1 MCNFAGLKKLSKMIY
16 MLIALVLGFCTPLQT
31 AANSRMRQL
40 VSSAPLSTLISFA
53 VSTIVLIIVALIA
66 SIPLMPSQ
74 QAFHDAPW
82 WSWFIGVIPL
92 ITITIAIHLFKEIGQ
107 LQAMVI
113 PMFSQLIFSLCI
125 DHFGW
130 LGARVMP
137 LGWQRVI
144 GALLLIVGVTMV
156 VIIPRL
162 KSNSSTAGGGF
173 RQVLWQLAAV
183 LSGCLSAAVG
193 AILASLG
200 QVIGSAIQ
208 ATTVL
213 FAIAT
218 VVMIVFCC
226 INGSVTKLPR
236 AFSTHNAPWWIW
248 MGGPLGA
255 IIVYGNAWLIP
266 VIGVSVFMMALLIGQ
281 LLLSL
286 LMERNGWLGAPR
298 KHISWSQLAG
308 ILIMLAGVFLI
319 KF

>member
-1 MCNFAGLKKLSKMIY
+1 
-16 MLIALVLGFCTPLQT
+16 MLIALVLGFCTPIQT

-66 SIPLMPSQ
+66 SIPLMPTP

-130 LGARVMP
+130 FGARVMP
-137 LGWQRVI
+137 LGWQRAI

-162 KSNSSTAGGGF
+162 KSNTKADNGGL
-173 RQVLWQLAAV
+173 RQVMWQLAAV
-183 LSGCLSAAVG
+183 LSGCLSAVVG

-218 VVMIVFCC
+218 MVMIVFCC
-226 INGSVTKLPR
+226 LNGSVIKIR
-236 AFSTHNAPWWIW
+236 KAFTTNAPWWIW
-248 MGGPLGA
+248 MGGILGA

-266 VIGVSVFMMALLIGQ
+266 LIGVSVFMMALLIGQ

-286 LMERNGWLGAPR
+286 LMEKHGWLGAPK
-298 KHISWSQLAG
+298 KHISWTQFAG

>member
-1 MCNFAGLKKLSKMIY
+1 MLY
-16 MLIALVLGFCTPLQT
+16 TLIALVMGFCTPLQT

-40 VSSAPLSTLISFA
+40 VSSAPLATLISFA
-53 VSTIVLIIVALIA
+53 VSTIVLVIVALFA
-66 SIPLMPSQ
+66 SIPLIPSPQ
-74 QAFHDAPW
+74 SFHDAPW

-92 ITITIAIHLFKEIGQ
+92 ITITIAIHLFREIGQ

-130 LGARVMP
+130 FGARVMP
-137 LGWQRVI
+137 MTWQRAV
-144 GALLLIVGVTMV
+144 GAVLLIVGVTMV

-162 KSNSSTAGGGF
+162 KTNNSTADNGGL
-173 RQVLWQLAAV
+173 RQVMWQLAAV
-183 LSGCLSAAVG
+183 LSGCLSAVVG

-218 VVMIVFCC
+218 GVMIVFCC
-226 INGSVTKLPR
+226 VNSSVIKVR
-236 AFSTHNAPWWIW
+236 KAFTTNAPWWIW
-248 MGGPLGA
+248 MGGILGA

-266 VIGVSVFMMALLIGQ
+266 MIGVSVFMMALLIGQ

-286 LMERNGWLGAPR
+286 LMERHGWLGAPK
-298 KHISWSQLAG
+298 KHISWTQFAG
-308 ILIMLAGVFLI
+308 ILIMLAGIFLI

>member
-1 MCNFAGLKKLSKMIY
+1 
-16 MLIALVLGFCTPLQT
+16 MLYILVALVLGFCTPLQT

-40 VSSAPLSTLISFA
+40 VNSAPLATLISFA
-53 VSTIVLIIVALIA
+53 VSTIVLILVALFA
-66 SIPLMPSQ
+66 SIPLIPSQ

-130 LGARVMP
+130 FGARVIPMT
-137 LGWQRVI
+137 WQRAA
-144 GALLLIVGVTMV
+144 GAVLLIVGVTMV

-162 KSNSSTAGGGF
+162 KTNKSTDDNGGL
-173 RQVLWQLAAV
+173 RQVMWQLAAV
-183 LSGCLSAAVG
+183 LSGCLSAVVG

-218 VVMIVFCC
+218 GVMIVFCC
-226 INGSVTKLPR
+226 VNGSVIKVR
-236 AFSTHNAPWWIW
+236 KAFTTDAPWWMW
-248 MGGPLGA
+248 TGGILGA
-255 IIVYGNAWLIP
+255 VIVYGNAWLIP
-266 VIGVSVFMMALLIGQ
+266 LIGVSVFMMTLLIGQ

-286 LMERNGWLGAPR
+286 LMEKHGWLGAPK
-298 KHISWSQLAG
+298 KHISWTQFAG
-308 ILIMLAGVFLI
+308 ILIMLAGIFLI

>member
-1 MCNFAGLKKLSKMIY
+1 MLY
-16 MLIALVLGFCTPLQT
+16 TLIALVLGFCTPIQT

-74 QAFHDAPW
+74 HAFHDAPW

-92 ITITIAIHLFKEIGQ
+92 ITITIAIHLFKELGQ

-130 LGARVMP
+130 FGARVMP
-137 LGWQRVI
+137 LGWQRAI
-144 GALLLIVGVTMV
+144 GALLLIVGVTLV

-162 KSNSSTAGGGF
+162 KSNNKTDNGGL
-173 RQVLWQLAAV
+173 RKVLWQLAAV
-183 LSGCLSAAVG
+183 LSGCLSAVVG

-226 INGSVTKLPR
+226 INGSVVKIKR
-236 AFSTHNAPWWIW
+236 AFTTDAPWWIW
-248 MGGPLGA
+248 MGGILGA

-266 VIGVSVFMMALLIGQ
+266 LIGVSVFMMALLIGQ
-281 LLLSL
+281 FLLSL
-286 LMERNGWLGAPR
+286 FMERNGWLGAP
-298 KHISWSQLAG
+298 KKDISWVQIAG

>member
-1 MCNFAGLKKLSKMIY
+1 MIY
-16 MLIALVLGFCTPLQT
+16 LLFALLMGFCTPLQT

-53 VSTIVLIIVALIA
+53 VSTIVLIIVALIT
-66 SIPLMPSQ
+66 SSPLIPSQ

-113 PMFSQLIFSLCI
+113 PIFSQLLFSLCI

-130 LGARVMP
+130 FGAKVMP
-137 LGWQRVI
+137 LNWQRMI

-162 KSNSSTAGGGF
+162 KGNNTKTDNSTA
-173 RQVLWQLAAV
+173 RLLLWQAAAV
-183 LSGCLSAAVG
+183 VSGCLSAVVG

-218 VVMIVFCC
+218 GVMIVFCSL
-226 INGSVTKLPR
+226 NGSVVKIR
-236 AFSTHNAPWWIW
+236 KAFTTSAPWWMW
-248 MGGPLGA
+248 SGGILGA

-266 VIGVSVFMMALLIGQ
+266 LIGVSVFMMTLLIGQ

-286 LMERNGWLGAPR
+286 MMERNGWLGAPK
-298 KHISWSQLAG
+298 KHISIVQILG
-308 ILIMLAGVFLI
+308 IIIMLAGVTLI
-319 KF
+319 KLY

>member
-1 MCNFAGLKKLSKMIY
+1 MIY
-16 MLIALVLGFCTPLQT
+16 LLFALLMGFCTPLQT

-53 VSTIVLIIVALIA
+53 VSTIVLIIVALIT
-66 SIPLMPSQ
+66 SSPLIPSQ

-113 PMFSQLIFSLCI
+113 PIFSQLLFSLCI

-130 LGARVMP
+130 FGAKVMP
-137 LGWQRVI
+137 MNWQRVI

-162 KSNSSTAGGGF
+162 KGNNTKTDNSTA
-173 RQVLWQLAAV
+173 RLLLWQAAAV
-183 LSGCLSAAVG
+183 VSGCLSAVVG

-218 VVMIVFCC
+218 GVMIVFCSL
-226 INGSVTKLPR
+226 NGSVVKIR
-236 AFSTHNAPWWIW
+236 KAFTTSAPWWMW
-248 MGGPLGA
+248 SGGILGA

-266 VIGVSVFMMALLIGQ
+266 LIGVSVFMMTLLIGQ

-286 LMERNGWLGAPR
+286 LMERNGWLGAPK
-298 KHISWSQLAG
+298 KHISIVQILG
-308 ILIMLAGVFLI
+308 IIIMLAGVTLI
-319 KF
+319 KLY

>member
-1 MCNFAGLKKLSKMIY
+1 MLYI
-16 MLIALVLGFCTPLQT
+16 LIALVLGFCTPIQT

-53 VSTIVLIIVALIA
+53 VSTIVLVIVALIA

-113 PMFSQLIFSLCI
+113 PMFSQLLFSLCI

-130 LGARVMP
+130 FGARVMP
-137 LGWQRVI
+137 LGWQRAI
-144 GALLLIVGVTMV
+144 GAVLLIIGVTLV

-162 KSNSSTAGGGF
+162 NISAKADNGGL
-173 RQVLWQLAAV
+173 RQLLWQLAAV
-183 LSGCLSAAVG
+183 LSGCLSAVVG

-226 INGSVTKLPR
+226 INGSVIKIR
-236 AFSTHNAPWWIW
+236 KAFTNDGPWWIW
-248 MGGPLGA
+248 MGGILGA

-266 VIGVSVFMMALLIGQ
+266 LIGVSVFMMALLIGQ

-286 LMERNGWLGAPR
+286 LMERNGWLGAPKKR
-298 KHISWSQLAG
+298 ISWIQYVG

-319 KF
+319 KIYGAS

>member
-1 MCNFAGLKKLSKMIY
+1 
-16 MLIALVLGFCTPLQT
+16 
-31 AANSRMRQL
+31 
-40 VSSAPLSTLISFA
+40 
-53 VSTIVLIIVALIA
+53 
-66 SIPLMPSQ
+66 MPSQ
-74 QAFHDAPW
+74 QALHDAPW

-113 PMFSQLIFSLCI
+113 PMFSQLLFSLCI

-130 LGARVMP
+130 FGARVMP
-137 LGWQRVI
+137 LGWQRAL
-144 GALLLIVGVTMV
+144 GAALLIVGVTLV

-162 KSNSSTAGGGF
+162 NSNATTGNGGL

-183 LSGCLSAAVG
+183 LSGCLSAVVG

-218 VVMIVFCC
+218 VVMIVYCC
-226 INGSVTKLPR
+226 LGGSIVKTRK
-236 AFSTHNAPWWIW
+236 AFTTSAPWWIW
-248 MGGPLGA
+248 MGGILGA
-255 IIVYGNAWLIP
+255 VIVYGNAWLIP
-266 VIGVSVFMMALLIGQ
+266 LIGVSAFMMALLIGQ

-286 LMERNGWLGAPR
+286 LMERQGWLGAPK
-298 KHISWSQLAG
+298 KHISWTQYVG
-308 ILIMLAGVFLI
+308 IIIMLAGVFMI

>member
-1 MCNFAGLKKLSKMIY
+1 MIY
-16 MLIALVLGFCTPLQT
+16 TLIALILGFCTPIQT

-53 VSTIVLIIVALIA
+53 VSTIVLIIVALSA
-66 SIPLMPSQ
+66 SITLIPSP

-130 LGARVMP
+130 FGARVMP
-137 LGWQRVI
+137 LGWQRAI
-144 GALLLIVGVTMV
+144 GAVLLIVGVTMV

-162 KSNSSTAGGGF
+162 KNNGKVDNGGL
-173 RQVLWQLAAV
+173 RKVLWQLAAV
-183 LSGCLSAAVG
+183 LSGCLSAVVG

-226 INGSVTKLPR
+226 INGSIIKMKK
-236 AFSTHNAPWWIW
+236 AFTTNAPWWIW
-248 MGGPLGA
+248 MGGILGA

-266 VIGVSVFMMALLIGQ
+266 LIGVSVFMMALLIGQ

-286 LMERNGWLGAPR
+286 LMERNGWLGAPK
-298 KHISWSQLAG
+298 KHISWVQLAG

>member
-1 MCNFAGLKKLSKMIY
+1 MIY
-16 MLIALVLGFCTPLQT
+16 IIIALILGFCTPLQT

-53 VSTIVLIIVALIA
+53 VSTIVLIFVALVV
-66 SIPLMPSQ
+66 SIPLIPSP

-82 WSWFIGVIPL
+82 WSWVIGVIPL

-125 DHFGW
+125 DHFG
-130 LGARVMP
+130 LFGARVMP
-137 LGWQRVI
+137 MNWQRAI

-162 KSNSSTAGGGF
+162 KNNKKTENGGL
-173 RQVLWQLAAV
+173 RQVLWQLAAI
-183 LSGCLSAAVG
+183 LAGCLSAVVG
-193 AILASLG
+193 AVLASLG

-218 VVMIVFCC
+218 GVMLLFCC
-226 INGSVTKLPR
+226 ASGSILKLKKT
-236 AFSTHNAPWWIW
+236 FTINAPWWMW
-248 MGGPLGA
+248 MGGILGA
-255 IIVYGNAWLIP
+255 IIVFGNAWLIP
-266 VIGVSVFMMALLIGQ
+266 LIGVSVFMMTLLIGQ

-286 LMERNGWLGAPR
+286 FMEKHGWLGAPKR
-298 KHISWSQLAG
+298 QISWFQYAG
-308 ILIMLAGVFLI
+308 IIIMLAGIFLI

>member
-1 MCNFAGLKKLSKMIY
+1 
-16 MLIALVLGFCTPLQT
+16 MLIALVMGFCTPLQT

-53 VSTIVLIIVALIA
+53 VSTIVLIIVALAA
-66 SIPLMPSQ
+66 SIPLIPSP

-92 ITITIAIHLFKEIGQ
+92 VTITIAIHLFKEIGQ
-107 LQAMVI
+107 LQAIVI
-113 PMFSQLIFSLCI
+113 PMFSQLLFSLCI
-125 DHFGW
+125 DNFGW
-130 LGARVMP
+130 FGARVMP
-137 LGWQRVI
+137 MNWQRAI
-144 GALLLIVGVTMV
+144 GAVLLIAGVTMV

-162 KSNSSTAGGGF
+162 KNNFKAENSGSL

-183 LSGCLSAAVG
+183 VSGCLSAVVG

-208 ATTVL
+208 ATTIL

-218 VVMIVFCC
+218 AVMIIFCC
-226 INGSVTKLPR
+226 VNGSLIRVGK
-236 AFSTHNAPWWIW
+236 AFTTNAPWWMW
-248 MGGPLGA
+248 MGGVLGA
-255 IIVYGNAWLIP
+255 IIVYANAWLIP
-266 VIGVSVFMMALLIGQ
+266 LIGVSVFMMALLIGQ

-286 LMERNGWLGAPR
+286 LMERNGWLGAPK
-298 KHISWSQLAG
+298 KHISWIQLAG
-308 ILIMLAGVFLI
+308 ILIMLAGIFMI

>member
-1 MCNFAGLKKLSKMIY
+1 MLYLY
-16 MLIALVLGFCTPLQT
+16 LLIALVLGFCTPLQT

-40 VSSAPLSTLISFA
+40 VASAPLATLISFA
-53 VSTIVLIIVALIA
+53 VSTIVLVIVALLA
-66 SIPLMPSQ
+66 SIPLTPSP
-74 QAFHDAPW
+74 QALHDAPW
-82 WSWFIGVIPL
+82 WSWFIGIIPL

-113 PMFSQLIFSLCI
+113 PLFSQLLFSLCV
-125 DHFGW
+125 DHFG
-130 LGARVMP
+130 LFGARVMP
-137 LGWQRVI
+137 LGWQRAL
-144 GALLLIVGVTMV
+144 GAALLIVGVTMV
-156 VIIPRL
+156 VIIPQL
-162 KSNSSTAGGGF
+162 NNAKTNNGGL

-226 INGSVTKLPR
+226 LGGSAFKIKR
-236 AFSTHNAPWWIW
+236 AFTTSAPWWMW
-248 MGGPLGA
+248 MGGILGA

-266 VIGVSVFMMALLIGQ
+266 LIGVSTFMMTLLIGQ

-286 LMERNGWLGAPR
+286 LMERQGWLGAPK
-298 KHISWSQLAG
+298 KHIAWTQYAGIVIMLAG
-308 ILIMLAGVFLI
+308 ILLLLR
-319 KF
+319 

>member
-1 MCNFAGLKKLSKMIY
+1 MIY
-16 MLIALVLGFCTPLQT
+16 LLFALLMGFCTPLQT

-53 VSTIVLIIVALIA
+53 VSTIVLIIVAIITSSPLI
-66 SIPLMPSQ
+66 PSQ

-82 WSWFIGVIPL
+82 WSWFIGIIPL

-113 PMFSQLIFSLCI
+113 PIFSQLLFSLCI

-130 LGARVMP
+130 FGAKVMP
-137 LGWQRVI
+137 LNWQRMI

-162 KSNSSTAGGGF
+162 KSNNTKTENSTA
-173 RQVLWQLAAV
+173 RLLLWQAAAV
-183 LSGCLSAAVG
+183 VSGCLSAVVG

-218 VVMIVFCC
+218 GVMIVFCSL
-226 INGSVTKLPR
+226 NGSVVKIR
-236 AFSTHNAPWWIW
+236 KAFTTSAPWWMW
-248 MGGPLGA
+248 SGGILGA

-266 VIGVSVFMMALLIGQ
+266 LIGVSVFMMTLLIGQ

-286 LMERNGWLGAPR
+286 LMERNGWLGAPK
-298 KHISWSQLAG
+298 KHISIVQILG
-308 ILIMLAGVFLI
+308 IIIMLAGVTLI
-319 KF
+319 KLY

>member
-1 MCNFAGLKKLSKMIY
+1 MLYL
-16 MLIALVLGFCTPLQT
+16 LIALVLGFCTPLQT

-40 VSSAPLSTLISFA
+40 VSSAPLATLISFA

-74 QAFHDAPW
+74 QALHDAPW

-113 PMFSQLIFSLCI
+113 PMFSQLLFSLCI

-130 LGARVMP
+130 FGARVMP
-137 LGWQRVI
+137 LGKQRAL
-144 GALLLIVGVTMV
+144 GAALLIVGVTLV

-162 KSNSSTAGGGF
+162 NSNATTGNGGL

-183 LSGCLSAAVG
+183 LSGCLSAVVG

-218 VVMIVFCC
+218 VVMIVYCC
-226 INGSVTKLPR
+226 LGGSIVKTRK
-236 AFSTHNAPWWIW
+236 AFTTSAPWWIW
-248 MGGPLGA
+248 MGGILGA
-255 IIVYGNAWLIP
+255 VIVYGNAWLIP
-266 VIGVSVFMMALLIGQ
+266 LIGVSAFMMALLIGQ

-286 LMERNGWLGAPR
+286 LMERQGWLGAPK
-298 KHISWSQLAG
+298 KHISWTQYAG
-308 ILIMLAGVFLI
+308 IIIMLAGVFMI

>member
-1 MCNFAGLKKLSKMIY
+1 MLYI
-16 MLIALVLGFCTPLQT
+16 LIALVLGFCTPIQT

-53 VSTIVLIIVALIA
+53 VSTIVLVIVALIA

-113 PMFSQLIFSLCI
+113 PMFSQLLFSLCI

-130 LGARVMP
+130 FGARVMP
-137 LGWQRVI
+137 LGWQRAI
-144 GALLLIVGVTMV
+144 GAVLLIIGVTMV

-162 KSNSSTAGGGF
+162 NNRAKVDNGGL
-173 RQVLWQLAAV
+173 RQLLWQLAAV
-183 LSGCLSAAVG
+183 LSGCLSAVVG

-226 INGSVTKLPR
+226 INGSVIKIR
-236 AFSTHNAPWWIW
+236 KAFTNDGPWWIW
-248 MGGPLGA
+248 MGGILGA

-266 VIGVSVFMMALLIGQ
+266 LIGVSVFMMALLIGQ

-286 LMERNGWLGAPR
+286 LMERNGWLGAPKKR
-298 KHISWSQLAG
+298 ISWIQYVG

-319 KF
+319 KIYGAS

>member
-1 MCNFAGLKKLSKMIY
+1 MIY
-16 MLIALVLGFCTPLQT
+16 LLFALLMGFCTPLQT

-53 VSTIVLIIVALIA
+53 VSTIVLIIVALIT
-66 SIPLMPSQ
+66 SSPLIPSQ

-113 PMFSQLIFSLCI
+113 PIFSQLLFSLCI

-130 LGARVMP
+130 FGAKVMP
-137 LGWQRVI
+137 MNWQRVI

-162 KSNSSTAGGGF
+162 KGNNTKTDNSTA
-173 RQVLWQLAAV
+173 RLLLWQAAAV
-183 LSGCLSAAVG
+183 FSGCLSAVVG

-218 VVMIVFCC
+218 GVMIVFCSL
-226 INGSVTKLPR
+226 NGSVVKIR
-236 AFSTHNAPWWIW
+236 KAFTTSAPWWMW
-248 MGGPLGA
+248 SGGILGA

-266 VIGVSVFMMALLIGQ
+266 LIGVSVFMMTLLIGQ

-286 LMERNGWLGAPR
+286 LMERNGWLGAPK
-298 KHISWSQLAG
+298 KHISIVQILG
-308 ILIMLAGVFLI
+308 IIIMLTGVTLI
-319 KF
+319 KLY

>member
-1 MCNFAGLKKLSKMIY
+1 MLY
-16 MLIALVLGFCTPLQT
+16 TLIALVLGFCTPIQT

-66 SIPLMPSQ
+66 SIPLMPSP

-92 ITITIAIHLFKEIGQ
+92 ITITIAIHLFKELGQ

-130 LGARVMP
+130 FGARVMP
-137 LGWQRVI
+137 LGWQRAI
-144 GALLLIVGVTMV
+144 GALLLIVGVTLV

-162 KSNSSTAGGGF
+162 KSINKTDNGGL
-173 RQVLWQLAAV
+173 RKVLWQLAAV
-183 LSGCLSAAVG
+183 LSGCLSAVVG

-226 INGSVTKLPR
+226 INGSVVKIKR
-236 AFSTHNAPWWIW
+236 AFTTDAPWWIW
-248 MGGPLGA
+248 MGGILGA

-266 VIGVSVFMMALLIGQ
+266 LIGVSVFMMALLIGQ
-281 LLLSL
+281 FLLSL
-286 LMERNGWLGAPR
+286 FMERNGWLGAPK
-298 KHISWSQLAG
+298 KHISWVQITG

>member
-1 MCNFAGLKKLSKMIY
+1 MLYL
-16 MLIALVLGFCTPLQT
+16 LIALVLGFCTPLQT

-40 VSSAPLSTLISFA
+40 VSSAPLATLISFA

-74 QAFHDAPW
+74 QALHDAPW

-113 PMFSQLIFSLCI
+113 PMFSQLLFSLCI

-130 LGARVMP
+130 FGARVMP
-137 LGWQRVI
+137 LGWQRAL
-144 GALLLIVGVTMV
+144 GAALLIVGVTLV

-162 KSNSSTAGGGF
+162 NSNATTGNGGL

-183 LSGCLSAAVG
+183 FSGCLSAVVG

-218 VVMIVFCC
+218 VVMIVYCC
-226 INGSVTKLPR
+226 LGGSIVKTRK
-236 AFSTHNAPWWIW
+236 AFTTSAPWWIW
-248 MGGPLGA
+248 MGGILGA
-255 IIVYGNAWLIP
+255 VIVYGNAWLIP
-266 VIGVSVFMMALLIGQ
+266 LIGVSAFMMALLIGQ

-286 LMERNGWLGAPR
+286 LMERQGWLGAPK
-298 KHISWSQLAG
+298 KHISWTQYAG
-308 ILIMLAGVFLI
+308 IIIRLAGVFMI

>member
-1 MCNFAGLKKLSKMIY
+1 MLYL
-16 MLIALVLGFCTPLQT
+16 LIALVLGFCTPLQT

-40 VSSAPLSTLISFA
+40 VSSAPLATLISFA

-74 QAFHDAPW
+74 QALHDAPW

-113 PMFSQLIFSLCI
+113 PMFSQLLFSLCI

-130 LGARVMP
+130 FGTRVMP
-137 LGWQRVI
+137 LGWQRAL
-144 GALLLIVGVTMV
+144 GAALLIVGVTLV

-162 KSNSSTAGGGF
+162 NSNATTGNGGL

-183 LSGCLSAAVG
+183 LSGCLSAVVG

-218 VVMIVFCC
+218 VVMIVYCC
-226 INGSVTKLPR
+226 LGGSIVKTRK
-236 AFSTHNAPWWIW
+236 AFTTSAPWWIW
-248 MGGPLGA
+248 MGGILGA
-255 IIVYGNAWLIP
+255 VIVYGNAWLIP
-266 VIGVSVFMMALLIGQ
+266 LIGVSAFMMALLIGQ

-286 LMERNGWLGAPR
+286 LMERHGWLGAPK
-298 KHISWSQLAG
+298 KHISWTQYAG
-308 ILIMLAGVFLI
+308 IIIMLAGVFMI

>member
-1 MCNFAGLKKLSKMIY
+1 MLYL
-16 MLIALVLGFCTPLQT
+16 LIALVLGFCTPLQT

-40 VSSAPLSTLISFA
+40 VSSAPLATLISFA

-74 QAFHDAPW
+74 QALHDAPW

-113 PMFSQLIFSLCI
+113 PMFSQLLFSLCI

-130 LGARVMP
+130 FGARVMP
-137 LGWQRVI
+137 LGWQRAL
-144 GALLLIVGVTMV
+144 GAALLIVGVTLV

-162 KSNSSTAGGGF
+162 NSNATTGNGGL

-183 LSGCLSAAVG
+183 LSGCLSAVVG

-218 VVMIVFCC
+218 VVMIVYCC
-226 INGSVTKLPR
+226 LGGSIVKTRK
-236 AFSTHNAPWWIW
+236 AFTTSAPWWIW
-248 MGGPLGA
+248 MGGILGA
-255 IIVYGNAWLIP
+255 VIVYGNAWLIP
-266 VIGVSVFMMALLIGQ
+266 LIGVSAFMMALLIGQ

-286 LMERNGWLGAPR
+286 LMERHGWLRAPK
-298 KHISWSQLAG
+298 KHISWTQYAG
-308 ILIMLAGVFLI
+308 IIIMLAGVFMI

>member
-1 MCNFAGLKKLSKMIY
+1 MIY
-16 MLIALVLGFCTPLQT
+16 LLFALLMGFCTPLQT

-53 VSTIVLIIVALIA
+53 VSTIVLIIVALIT
-66 SIPLMPSQ
+66 SIPLIPSQ

-113 PMFSQLIFSLCI
+113 PIFSQLLFSLCI

-130 LGARVMP
+130 FGAKVMP
-137 LGWQRVI
+137 MNWQRVI

-162 KSNSSTAGGGF
+162 KGNNTKTDNSTA
-173 RQVLWQLAAV
+173 RLLLWQAAAV
-183 LSGCLSAAVG
+183 FSGCLSAVVG

-208 ATTVL
+208 ATTGL

-218 VVMIVFCC
+218 GVMIVFCSL
-226 INGSVTKLPR
+226 NGSVVKIR
-236 AFSTHNAPWWIW
+236 KAFTTSAPWWMW
-248 MGGPLGA
+248 SGGILGA

-266 VIGVSVFMMALLIGQ
+266 LIGVSVFMMTLLIGQ

-286 LMERNGWLGAPR
+286 LMERNGWLGAPK
-298 KHISWSQLAG
+298 KHISIVQILG
-308 ILIMLAGVFLI
+308 IIIMLAGVTLI
-319 KF
+319 KLY

>member
-1 MCNFAGLKKLSKMIY
+1 MLYI
-16 MLIALVLGFCTPLQT
+16 LIALVLGFCTPIQT

-53 VSTIVLIIVALIA
+53 VSTIVLVIVALIA
-66 SIPLMPSQ
+66 GTPLIPSQ

-113 PMFSQLIFSLCI
+113 PMFSQLLFSLCI

-130 LGARVMP
+130 FGARVMP
-137 LGWQRVI
+137 LGWQRAI
-144 GALLLIVGVTMV
+144 GAVLLIIGVTMV

-162 KSNSSTAGGGF
+162 NSSAKADNGGL
-173 RQVLWQLAAV
+173 RQLLWQLAAV
-183 LSGCLSAAVG
+183 LSGCLSAVVG

-226 INGSVTKLPR
+226 INGNVIKIR
-236 AFSTHNAPWWIW
+236 KAFTTDGPWWIW
-248 MGGPLGA
+248 MGGILGA

-266 VIGVSVFMMALLIGQ
+266 LIGVSVFMMALLIGQ

-286 LMERNGWLGAPR
+286 LMERNGWLGAPKKR
-298 KHISWSQLAG
+298 ISWIQYVG

-319 KF
+319 KIYGAS

>member
-1 MCNFAGLKKLSKMIY
+1 MIY
-16 MLIALVLGFCTPLQT
+16 IIIALILGFCTPLQT

-53 VSTIVLIIVALIA
+53 VSTIVLIFVALVV
-66 SIPLMPSQ
+66 SIPLIPSP

-125 DHFGW
+125 DHFG
-130 LGARVMP
+130 LFGARVMP
-137 LGWQRVI
+137 MNWQRAI

-162 KSNSSTAGGGF
+162 KNNKKTENGGL
-173 RQVLWQLAAV
+173 RQVLWQLAAI
-183 LSGCLSAAVG
+183 LAGCLSAVVG
-193 AILASLG
+193 AVLASLG

-218 VVMIVFCC
+218 GVMLLFCC
-226 INGSVTKLPR
+226 ASGSILKLKKT
-236 AFSTHNAPWWIW
+236 FTINAPWWMW
-248 MGGPLGA
+248 MGGILGA
-255 IIVYGNAWLIP
+255 IIVFGNAWLIP
-266 VIGVSVFMMALLIGQ
+266 LIGVSVFMMTLLIGQ

-286 LMERNGWLGAPR
+286 FMEKHGWLGAPKR
-298 KHISWSQLAG
+298 QISWFQYAG
-308 ILIMLAGVFLI
+308 IIIMLAGIFLI

>member
-1 MCNFAGLKKLSKMIY
+1 MLYL
-16 MLIALVLGFCTPLQT
+16 LIALVLGFCTPLQT

-53 VSTIVLIIVALIA
+53 ASTIVLVLVALFA
-66 SIPLMPSQ
+66 SIPLIPSQ

-82 WSWFIGVIPL
+82 WGWFIGVIPL

-113 PMFSQLIFSLCI
+113 PMFSQLLFSLCI

-130 LGARVMP
+130 FGARVMP
-137 LGWQRVI
+137 MTWQRAI

-162 KSNSSTAGGGF
+162 KTNNVTADNGGF

-183 LSGCLSAAVG
+183 LSGCLSAVVG

-218 VVMIVFCC
+218 GVMIVFCC
-226 INGSVTKLPR
+226 INGSVIKVR
-236 AFSTHNAPWWIW
+236 KAFSTDAPWWMW
-248 MGGPLGA
+248 TGGILGA
-255 IIVYGNAWLIP
+255 VIVFGNAWLIP
-266 VIGVSVFMMALLIGQ
+266 LIGVSVFMMALLIGQ

-286 LMERNGWLGAPR
+286 LMEKHGWLGAPK
-298 KHISWSQLAG
+298 KHISWTQFAG

>member
-1 MCNFAGLKKLSKMIY
+1 
-16 MLIALVLGFCTPLQT
+16 MLIALVMGFCTPLQT

-53 VSTIVLIIVALIA
+53 VSTIVLVIVALCA
-66 SIPLMPSQ
+66 SIPLIPSQ
-74 QAFHDAPW
+74 QSFHDAPW

-130 LGARVMP
+130 FGARVMP
-137 LGWQRVI
+137 MTWQRAI
-144 GALLLIVGVTMV
+144 GAVLLIVGVTMV

-162 KSNSSTAGGGF
+162 KTNNSIADNGGL
-173 RQVLWQLAAV
+173 RQVMWQLAAV
-183 LSGCLSAAVG
+183 LSGCLSAVVG

-218 VVMIVFCC
+218 GVMIVFCC
-226 INGSVTKLPR
+226 LNGSVIKVR
-236 AFSTHNAPWWIW
+236 KAFTTDAPWWIW
-248 MGGPLGA
+248 MGGILGA

-266 VIGVSVFMMALLIGQ
+266 LIGVSVFMMALLIGQ

-286 LMERNGWLGAPR
+286 LMEKHGWLGAPK
-298 KHISWSQLAG
+298 KHISWTQIAG

>member
-1 MCNFAGLKKLSKMIY
+1 MIY
-16 MLIALVLGFCTPLQT
+16 LLFALLMGFCTPLQT

-53 VSTIVLIIVALIA
+53 VSTIVLIIVALIT
-66 SIPLMPSQ
+66 SSPLIPSQ

-113 PMFSQLIFSLCI
+113 PIFSQLLFSLCI

-130 LGARVMP
+130 FGAKVMP
-137 LGWQRVI
+137 MNWQRMI

-162 KSNSSTAGGGF
+162 KGNNTKTDNSTA
-173 RQVLWQLAAV
+173 RLLLWQAAAV
-183 LSGCLSAAVG
+183 FSGCLSAVVG

-218 VVMIVFCC
+218 GVMIVFCSL
-226 INGSVTKLPR
+226 NGSVVKIRR
-236 AFSTHNAPWWIW
+236 AFTTSAPWWMW
-248 MGGPLGA
+248 SGGILGA

-266 VIGVSVFMMALLIGQ
+266 LIGVSVFMMTLLIGQ

-286 LMERNGWLGAPR
+286 LMERNGWLGAPK
-298 KHISWSQLAG
+298 KHISIVQILG
-308 ILIMLAGVFLI
+308 IIIMLAGVTLI
-319 KF
+319 KLY

>member
-1 MCNFAGLKKLSKMIY
+1 MLYL
-16 MLIALVLGFCTPLQT
+16 LIALVLGFCTPLQT

-40 VSSAPLSTLISFA
+40 VSSAPLATLISFA

-74 QAFHDAPW
+74 QALHDAPW

-113 PMFSQLIFSLCI
+113 PMFSQLLFSLCI

-130 LGARVMP
+130 FGARVMP
-137 LGWQRVI
+137 LGWQRAL
-144 GALLLIVGVTMV
+144 GAALLIVGVTLV

-162 KSNSSTAGGGF
+162 NSNATTGNGGL

-183 LSGCLSAAVG
+183 FSGCLSAVVG

-218 VVMIVFCC
+218 VVMIVYCC
-226 INGSVTKLPR
+226 LGGSIVKTRK
-236 AFSTHNAPWWIW
+236 AFTTSAPWWIW
-248 MGGPLGA
+248 MGGILGA
-255 IIVYGNAWLIP
+255 VIVYGNAWLIP
-266 VIGVSVFMMALLIGQ
+266 LIGVSAFMMALLIGQ

-286 LMERNGWLGAPR
+286 LMERQGWLGAPK
-298 KHISWSQLAG
+298 KHISWTQYAG
-308 ILIMLAGVFLI
+308 IIIMLAGVFMI

>member
-1 MCNFAGLKKLSKMIY
+1 MLYL
-16 MLIALVLGFCTPLQT
+16 LIALVLGFCTPLQT

-40 VSSAPLSTLISFA
+40 VSSAPLATLISFA
-53 VSTIVLIIVALIA
+53 ISTIVLIIVALIA

-74 QAFHDAPW
+74 QALHDAPW

-113 PMFSQLIFSLCI
+113 PMFSQLLFSLCI

-130 LGARVMP
+130 FGARVMP
-137 LGWQRVI
+137 LGWQRAL
-144 GALLLIVGVTMV
+144 GAALLIVGVTLV

-162 KSNSSTAGGGF
+162 NSNATTGNGGL

-183 LSGCLSAAVG
+183 LSGCLSAVVG

-218 VVMIVFCC
+218 VVMIVYCC
-226 INGSVTKLPR
+226 LGGSIVKTRK
-236 AFSTHNAPWWIW
+236 AFTTSAPWWIW
-248 MGGPLGA
+248 MGGILGA
-255 IIVYGNAWLIP
+255 VIVYGNAWLIP
-266 VIGVSVFMMALLIGQ
+266 LIGVSAFMMALLIGQ

-286 LMERNGWLGAPR
+286 LMERHGWLGAPK
-298 KHISWSQLAG
+298 KHISWTQYAG
-308 ILIMLAGVFLI
+308 IIIMLAGVFMI

>member
-1 MCNFAGLKKLSKMIY
+1 MIY
-16 MLIALVLGFCTPLQT
+16 ILIALVMGFCTPLQT

-53 VSTIVLIIVALIA
+53 VSTIVLVIVALIA

-113 PMFSQLIFSLCI
+113 PMFSQLLFSLCI

-130 LGARVMP
+130 FGARVMP
-137 LGWQRVI
+137 LGWQRAI
-144 GALLLIVGVTMV
+144 GAVLLIIGVTMV

-162 KSNSSTAGGGF
+162 KNSSIPKADNSTA
-173 RQVLWQLAAV
+173 RLLLWQIAAVISGCLAAV
-183 LSGCLSAAVG
+183 VG

-218 VVMIVFCC
+218 GVMIVFCC
-226 INGSVTKLPR
+226 LNGSVIKLR
-236 AFSTHNAPWWIW
+236 KAFTTNAPWWMW
-248 MGGPLGA
+248 MGGILGA
-255 IIVYGNAWLIP
+255 IIVYANAWLIP
-266 VIGVSVFMMALLIGQ
+266 LIGVSVFMMTLLIGQ

-286 LMERNGWLGAPR
+286 LMERHGWLGAPK
-298 KHISWSQLAG
+298 KHISWTQIAG
-308 ILIMLAGVFLI
+308 ILIMLAGIFLI
-319 KF
+319 KIYVAS

>member
-1 MCNFAGLKKLSKMIY
+1 
-16 MLIALVLGFCTPLQT
+16 MLIALVMGFCTPLQT

-53 VSTIVLIIVALIA
+53 VSTIVLIIVALAA
-66 SIPLMPSQ
+66 SIPLIPSP

-92 ITITIAIHLFKEIGQ
+92 VTITIAIHLFKEIGQ
-107 LQAMVI
+107 LQAIVI
-113 PMFSQLIFSLCI
+113 PMFSQLLFSLCI
-125 DHFGW
+125 DNFGW
-130 LGARVMP
+130 FGARVMP
-137 LGWQRVI
+137 MNWQRAI
-144 GALLLIVGVTMV
+144 GAVLLIAGVTMV

-162 KSNSSTAGGGF
+162 KNNFKAENSSSL

-183 LSGCLSAAVG
+183 LSGCLSAVVG

-218 VVMIVFCC
+218 AVMIIFCC
-226 INGSVTKLPR
+226 VNGSVIRVGK
-236 AFSTHNAPWWIW
+236 AFTTNAPWWVW
-248 MGGPLGA
+248 MGGVLGA
-255 IIVYGNAWLIP
+255 IIVYANAWLIP
-266 VIGVSVFMMALLIGQ
+266 LIGVSVFMMALLIGQ

-286 LMERNGWLGAPR
+286 LMERNGWLGAPK
-298 KHISWSQLAG
+298 KHISWIQLSG
-308 ILIMLAGVFLI
+308 ILIMLAGIFLI

>member
-1 MCNFAGLKKLSKMIY
+1 MLYL
-16 MLIALVLGFCTPLQT
+16 LIALVLGFCTPVQT

-53 VSTIVLIIVALIA
+53 VSTIVLVIVALFA
-66 SIPLMPSQ
+66 SIHLMPSQ

-113 PMFSQLIFSLCI
+113 PMFSQLLFSLCI

-130 LGARVMP
+130 FGARVMP
-137 LGWQRVI
+137 LGWQRAI

-162 KSNSSTAGGGF
+162 NNAKTDNGGL

-183 LSGCLSAAVG
+183 LSGCLSAVVG

-218 VVMIVFCC
+218 GVMIVFCC
-226 INGSVTKLPR
+226 VNGSVLKIRR
-236 AFSTHNAPWWIW
+236 AFTTSAPWWMW
-248 MGGPLGA
+248 TGGILGA

-266 VIGVSVFMMALLIGQ
+266 LIGVSVFMMTLLIGQ

-286 LMERNGWLGAPR
+286 LMERNGWLGAPK
-298 KHISWSQLAG
+298 KHISWTQFAG
-308 ILIMLAGVFLI
+308 IIIMLAGVFLI

>member
-1 MCNFAGLKKLSKMIY
+1 MIY
-16 MLIALVLGFCTPLQT
+16 LLFALLMGFCTPLQT

-53 VSTIVLIIVALIA
+53 VSTIVLIIVALIT
-66 SIPLMPSQ
+66 SSPLIPSQ

-113 PMFSQLIFSLCI
+113 PIFSQLLFSLCI

-130 LGARVMP
+130 FGAKVMP
-137 LGWQRVI
+137 LNWQRMI

-162 KSNSSTAGGGF
+162 KGNNTKTDNSTA
-173 RQVLWQLAAV
+173 RLLLWQAAAV
-183 LSGCLSAAVG
+183 FSGCLSAVVG

-218 VVMIVFCC
+218 GVMIVFCSL
-226 INGSVTKLPR
+226 NGSVVKIR
-236 AFSTHNAPWWIW
+236 KAFTTSAPWWMW
-248 MGGPLGA
+248 SGGILGA

-266 VIGVSVFMMALLIGQ
+266 LIGVSVFMMTLLIGQ

-286 LMERNGWLGAPR
+286 LMERNGWLGAPK
-298 KHISWSQLAG
+298 KHISIVQILG
-308 ILIMLAGVFLI
+308 IIIMLAGVTLI
-319 KF
+319 KLY

>member
-1 MCNFAGLKKLSKMIY
+1 
-16 MLIALVLGFCTPLQT
+16 MLYILVALVLGFCTPLQT

-40 VSSAPLSTLISFA
+40 VSSAPLATLISFA
-53 VSTIVLIIVALIA
+53 VSTIVLVIVALVA
-66 SIPLMPSQ
+66 SIPLIPSPQ
-74 QAFHDAPW
+74 SFHDAPW

-92 ITITIAIHLFKEIGQ
+92 ITITIAIHLFREIGQ

-130 LGARVMP
+130 FGARVMP
-137 LGWQRVI
+137 MNWQRAV
-144 GALLLIVGVTMV
+144 GAVLLIVGVTMV

-162 KSNSSTAGGGF
+162 KTNNSTADNGGL
-173 RQVLWQLAAV
+173 RQVMWQLAAV
-183 LSGCLSAAVG
+183 LSGCLSAVVG

-218 VVMIVFCC
+218 GVMIVFCC
-226 INGSVTKLPR
+226 LNGSVIKVR
-236 AFSTHNAPWWIW
+236 KAFTTNAPWWMW
-248 MGGPLGA
+248 TGGILGA
-255 IIVYGNAWLIP
+255 LIVYGNAWLIP
-266 VIGVSVFMMALLIGQ
+266 MIGVSVFMMTLLIGQ

-286 LMERNGWLGAPR
+286 LMERHGWLGAP
-298 KHISWSQLAG
+298 KKQISWTQFAG
-308 ILIMLAGVFLI
+308 ILIMLAGIFLI

>member
-1 MCNFAGLKKLSKMIY
+1 
-16 MLIALVLGFCTPLQT
+16 MLIALVLGFCTPIQT

-53 VSTIVLIIVALIA
+53 VSTIVLIIVAFIA
-66 SIPLMPSQ
+66 SIPLMPTP

-130 LGARVMP
+130 FGARVMP
-137 LGWQRVI
+137 LGWQRAI

-162 KSNSSTAGGGF
+162 KSNTKADNGGL
-173 RQVLWQLAAV
+173 RQVMWQLAAV
-183 LSGCLSAAVG
+183 LSGCLSAVVG

-218 VVMIVFCC
+218 MVMIVFCC
-226 INGSVTKLPR
+226 LNGSVIKIR
-236 AFSTHNAPWWIW
+236 KAFTTNAPWWIW
-248 MGGPLGA
+248 MGGILGA

-266 VIGVSVFMMALLIGQ
+266 LIGVSVFMMALLIGQ

-286 LMERNGWLGAPR
+286 LMEKHGWLGAPK
-298 KHISWSQLAG
+298 KHISWTQFAG

>member
-1 MCNFAGLKKLSKMIY
+1 MLYL
-16 MLIALVLGFCTPLQT
+16 LIALVLGFCTPLQT
-31 AANSRMRQL
+31 AANSRVRQL
-40 VSSAPLSTLISFA
+40 VSSAPLATLISFA
-53 VSTIVLIIVALIA
+53 VSTIVLVIIALIA

-74 QAFHDAPW
+74 QALHDAPW

-113 PMFSQLIFSLCI
+113 PMFSQLLFSLCI

-130 LGARVMP
+130 FGARVMP
-137 LGWQRVI
+137 LGWQRAL
-144 GALLLIVGVTMV
+144 GAALLIVGVTLV

-162 KSNSSTAGGGF
+162 NSNATTVNGGL

-183 LSGCLSAAVG
+183 LSGCLSAVVG

-218 VVMIVFCC
+218 GVMIVYCC
-226 INGSVTKLPR
+226 LGGSIVKTRK
-236 AFSTHNAPWWIW
+236 AFTTSAPWWMW
-248 MGGPLGA
+248 MGGILGA
-255 IIVYGNAWLIP
+255 VIVYGNAWLIP
-266 VIGVSVFMMALLIGQ
+266 LIGVSAFMMALLIGQ

-286 LMERNGWLGAPR
+286 LMERQGWLGAPK
-298 KHISWSQLAG
+298 KHISWTQYAG
-308 ILIMLAGVFLI
+308 IIIMLAGVFLI
-319 KF
+319 KIYGAS

>member
-1 MCNFAGLKKLSKMIY
+1 
-16 MLIALVLGFCTPLQT
+16 MLYTIIALVMGFCTPLQT

-40 VSSAPLSTLISFA
+40 VGSAPLSTLISFA

-66 SIPLMPSQ
+66 SIPIIPSS

-113 PMFSQLIFSLCI
+113 PMFSQLLFSLCI

-130 LGARVMP
+130 FGARVMP
-137 LGWQRVI
+137 LGWQRAI
-144 GALLLIVGVTMV
+144 GAVLLIIGVTMV

-162 KSNSSTAGGGF
+162 KGSAKADNGGL

-183 LSGCLSAAVG
+183 LSGCLSAFVG

-200 QVIGSAIQ
+200 TVIGSATQ

-218 VVMIVFCC
+218 AVMIVFCC
-226 INGSVTKLPR
+226 LNGSVIKLR
-236 AFSTHNAPWWIW
+236 KAFTTDAPWWIW
-248 MGGPLGA
+248 MGGILGA
-255 IIVYGNAWLIP
+255 VIVYSNAWLIP
-266 VIGVSVFMMALLIGQ
+266 LIGVSVFMMALLIGQ
-281 LLLSL
+281 LMLSL
-286 LMERNGWLGAPR
+286 LMEKHGWLGAPK
-298 KHISWSQLAG
+298 KHISWTQFAG

>member
-1 MCNFAGLKKLSKMIY
+1 MLYL
-16 MLIALVLGFCTPLQT
+16 LIALVLGFCTPLQT

-40 VSSAPLSTLISFA
+40 VSSAPLATLISFA

-74 QAFHDAPW
+74 QALHDAPW

-113 PMFSQLIFSLCI
+113 PMFSQLLFSLCI

-130 LGARVMP
+130 FGARVMP
-137 LGWQRVI
+137 LGWQRAL
-144 GALLLIVGVTMV
+144 GAALLIVGVTLV

-162 KSNSSTAGGGF
+162 NSNATTGNGGL
-173 RQVLWQLAAV
+173 RQMLWQLAAV
-183 LSGCLSAAVG
+183 LSGCLSAVVG

-218 VVMIVFCC
+218 VVMIVYCC
-226 INGSVTKLPR
+226 LGGSIVKTRK
-236 AFSTHNAPWWIW
+236 AFTTSAPWWIW
-248 MGGPLGA
+248 MGGILGA
-255 IIVYGNAWLIP
+255 VIVYGNAWLIP
-266 VIGVSVFMMALLIGQ
+266 LIGVSAFMMALLIGQ

-286 LMERNGWLGAPR
+286 LMERHGWLGAPK
-298 KHISWSQLAG
+298 KHISWTQYAG
-308 ILIMLAGVFLI
+308 IIIMLAGVFMI

>member
-1 MCNFAGLKKLSKMIY
+1 MFYLLFALLM
-16 MLIALVLGFCTPLQT
+16 GFCTPLQT

-40 VSSAPLSTLISFA
+40 VTSAPLSTLISFA
-53 VSTIVLIIVALIA
+53 VSTIVLIIVALILA
-66 SIPLMPSQ
+66 IPLIPSP

-113 PMFSQLIFSLCI
+113 PIFSQLLFSLCI

-130 LGARVMP
+130 FGSKLMP
-137 LGWQRVI
+137 MNWQRVL

-156 VIIPRL
+156 VIIPKL
-162 KSNSSTAGGGF
+162 KSNSKTDNGGL

-183 LSGCLSAAVG
+183 LSGFLSAVVG

-218 VVMIVFCC
+218 GVMIVFCSL
-226 INGSVTKLPR
+226 NGSVIKIR
-236 AFSTHNAPWWIW
+236 KAFTTNAPWWIW
-248 MGGPLGA
+248 LGGILGA

-266 VIGVSVFMMALLIGQ
+266 MIGVSAFMMALLIGQ

-286 LMERNGWLGAPR
+286 LMERHGWLGAPK
-298 KHISWSQLAG
+298 KHISWVQYVG
-308 ILIMLAGVFLI
+308 ILIMLAGVMLI
-319 KF
+319 KFF